1 MTNSRLN
8 LTHLHLQK
16 NIVRARWGLLPL
28 ALTLTACSDSDS
40 EALRPIGAS
49 TLALTTA
56 VGTDSPITSISMRV
70 QQVNCFDG
78 TPTSMSPLVSEL
90 EPEQF
95 APSTS
100 SDPASPSP
108 DSAHSYAETSFAL
121 PAGCYDVSA
130 VPDAASECFGASRN
144 AVQVSDGEQVDVLLI
159 VQCLS
164 EDPGVLDILG
174 LTNHEPEF
182 ASGVSASGALLQ
194 GIFLA
199 DASGEPNSS
208 GGVIQCG
215 EQQVVCINV
224 RDPDG
229 DAFEIV
235 WSFTDSQGSIV
246 GNTPVLRTGPD
257 ADGYIR
263 ACVAVDPAPS
273 GQVDYS
279 VSVFDL
285 LGDGTRIEDW
295 LANPDRQQ
303 SGSLES
309 HAAVA
314 AHYVSDVDECQVSPS
329 GVSAVGDAFFTEFAG
344 NAGGGTLFEDTC
356 AGGSVL
362 VGVTGDLRAGATF
375 LGQMEAVCAP
385 LLLTGGGSEPFAV
398 TTGAPTSLPRRGV
411 FGGGDPYSVL
421 CPVGAA
427 VVGFEGRG
435 GALVDQLV
443 LSCAPF
449 VVTET
454 PTAFG
459 LTLGVAQLLPPAGGN
474 GGSPFAPQACPPE
487 QAATGARIRGGDSID
502 GFAVQCQAFALTLP
516 E

>member
-1 MTNSRLN
+1 MTNSTLN

-16 NIVRARWGLLPL
+16 SIVRARWGILPL
-28 ALTLTACSDSDS
+28 ALTLTACGDSDS
-40 EALRPIGAS
+40 EAVSPIGAS

-56 VGTDSPITSISMRV
+56 VGTDSPITSISTTV
-70 QQVNCFDG
+70 QQVNCSDG
-78 TPTSMSPLVSEL
+78 TPTSMSPIVSEIDS
-90 EPEQF
+90 EQF
-95 APSTS
+95 APGTA
-100 SDPASPSP
+100 SDPASPSLDP
-108 DSAHSYAETSFAL
+108 AHSYAETSFAL
-121 PAGCYDVSA
+121 PAGCYDVSVA
-130 VPDAASECFGASRN
+130 PDAASECFGASRN
-144 AVQVSDGEQVDVLLI
+144 VVQVSDGEQVDVLLI

-194 GIFLA
+194 GLFLA
-199 DASGEPNSS
+199 DANGEPNPN

-215 EQQVVCINV
+215 EQQVVCVNV

-229 DAFEIV
+229 DALEIV
-235 WSFTDSQGSIV
+235 WSFRDSQESNV
-246 GNTPVLRTGPD
+246 VNTPVLQTGPD
-257 ADGYIR
+257 ADGYVR
-263 ACVAVDPAPS
+263 ACVAVAQAPN

-285 LGDGTRIEDW
+285 LADGTRVEDW
-295 LANPDRQQ
+295 LANPNNQQ
-303 SGSLES
+303 SGTLES
-309 HAAVA
+309 HASVG
-314 AHYVSDVDECQVSPS
+314 AHYLSNVDDCQLNPS
-329 GVSAVGDAFFTEFAG
+329 GVSAVGEAFFTDFAG

-362 VGVTGDLRAGATF
+362 VGVAGDLRSGATF

-385 LLLTGGGSEPFAV
+385 LLLTGGGSDPFAV

-443 LSCAPF
+443 LSCASF

-459 LTLGVAQLLPPAGGN
+459 LTLGVAQFLPPAGGN

-502 GFAVQCQAFALTLP
+502 GFAVQCQALALTLP
-516 E
+516 